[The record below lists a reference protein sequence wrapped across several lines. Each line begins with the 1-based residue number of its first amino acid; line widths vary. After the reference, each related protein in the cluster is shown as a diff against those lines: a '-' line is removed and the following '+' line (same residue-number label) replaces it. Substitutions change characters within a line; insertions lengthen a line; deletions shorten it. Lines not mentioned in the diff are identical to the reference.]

1 MDETERGG
9 MGQRKCVGGWER
21 QGEVDETGDR
31 GKWVGF
37 LRSIYITM

>member
-21 QGEVDETGDR
+21 QGEVDETG
-31 GKWVGF
+31 KWVGF
-37 LRSIYITM
+37 LRSIYIIM